1 MISIFTGRDIERK
14 PLGLRF
20 DKQRL
25 TKLSSECL
33 NALRRLR
40 DLAELSPE
48 DFQADP
54 YKVAAAK
61 YFLVVSIEAAIDMGN
76 HVISLNKLRVPEDYA
91 ETFEIVGE
99 VGRFPGEFI
108 EKLKR
113 MARFRNRLVH
123 IYWEVDQAML
133 YEILSEDIRDME
145 EFMRRFR
152 AILSVEEG

>member
-14 PLGLRF
+14 LLGLKF
-20 DKQRL
+20 DKERV

-99 VGRFPGEFI
+99 VGRFPREFI

-123 IYWEVDQAML
+123 IYWELDQSML
-133 YEILSEDIRDME
+133 YEMLSEDIRDIE

-152 AILSVEEG
+152 DILSSEEG

>member
-14 PLGLRF
+14 PLGLKF
-20 DKQRL
+20 DKDKV
-25 TKLSSECL
+25 TKLTSESFD
-33 NALRRLR
+33 ALRRLK
-40 DLAELSPE
+40 DLSELSPE

-61 YFLVVSIEAAIDMGN
+61 YFLVVSIEAAIDIGN

-91 ETFEIVGE
+91 DTFQIVGE

-123 IYWEVDQAML
+123 IYWEGGRLKETRRNEL
-133 YEILSEDIRDME
+133 Y
-145 EFMRRFR
+145 
-152 AILSVEEG
+152 

>member
-133 YEILSEDIRDME
+133 YEILSEDIRDIE

>member
-14 PLGLRF
+14 PLGLEF
-20 DKQRL
+20 DKERL

-133 YEILSEDIRDME
+133 YEILSEDIRDIE
-145 EFMRRFR
+145 EFMRRFSD
-152 AILSVEEG
+152 ILSSEEG